1 MHRTPYRRIF
11 LSITVLVA
19 MLVAVPVA
27 YTPEAHAEGISATS
41 ITLEGTTIME
51 FTNESDVDMDLVRIW
66 PSTGVTFKSFK
77 AESGWTGELTPQG
90 VLIFTSSIPLKPGEL
105 VKFGLKTDLDSSGIN
120 WRALDTDGN
129 QIDVDKTFAEEIPK
143 EVILDPP
150 DPCDLPDPPDSC
162 DLPDPPDSCDLPDP
176 PDSCDLPQGILPEST
191 FRIIPERPNVGSTIR
206 VVGDSFGA
214 DGEFDF
220 HIDTLDIGSFTTDEN
235 GGFVTTMKIPG
246 DIEPGRIVF
255 AVTDEE
261 GQESEISIRIG
272 VAETRKPIKTDIDLT
287 VDGIPRV
294 AHRGTSLDLSG
305 TGTPEGAIT
314 FEMSTQDGIITNSR
328 TAEINSNGNW
338 NIDGPIIVPLN
349 APFGKYSIT
358 VTDGRDSIQRDMAVE
373 SNQVIIISASMFKF
387 DRGETIVFNGTALPN
402 MPISMI
408 LEDPFGNELIS
419 EELRTDGNGN
429 IGFSYE
435 TTRNTPDGTYTL
447 IATQGVEQ
455 EFIYAGL
462 GQLPDIPVNLE
473 FDKLN
478 YSIRDT
484 AIITLTGQASDI
496 VNLLIVDPFDK
507 PKGNAT
513 SVALQADGKK
523 TYLLELADYVPGI
536 YTAIV
541 SKGTTA
547 NEERFSVGLETTKT
561 DIEIKTTKPDYEPDD
576 SILILGRTSPNV
588 LLDLILT
595 DPNGDVV
602 KTKETYSDI
611 DGNIAESTFRIPAGA
626 EHGTWTITARSG
638 SNFDTIE
645 IGVFEAAKDGMS
657 VQATTGDSPAI
668 VGEYVNIHVTG
679 SSNQVNVVIASSD
692 GVVIGE
698 LEITATDSGE
708 ARTIWIIPPDT
719 EPGIYTIKVSDAF
732 RSAETTYRIG

>member
-1 MHRTPYRRIF
+1 MHRTPYRGIF

-27 YTPEAHAEGISATS
+27 HTPEAYAEGINAKS
-41 ITLEGTTIME
+41 ITLEGTTIIE
-51 FTNESDVDMDLVRIW
+51 FTNESEVDMDLVRIW

-77 AESGWTGELTPQG
+77 AESGWTGELTSSG
-90 VLIFTSSIPLKPGEL
+90 LLIFTSSIPLKPGEF

-129 QIDVDKTFAEEIPK
+129 QIDVDKTFAEDIPK
-143 EVILDPP
+143 EVPDIPP

-162 DLPDPPDSCDLPDP
+162 NP
-176 PDSCDLPQGILPEST
+176 PQGILPEST

-214 DGEFDF
+214 DGEFNF

-387 DRGETIVFNGTALPN
+387 DRGEPIVFNGTALPN

-478 YSIRDT
+478 YRVRDT

-513 SVALQADGKK
+513 SVVLQSDGKK
-523 TYLLELADYVPGI
+523 TYLLELTGYVPGI

-547 NEERFSVGLETTKT
+547 NEERFSVGLGPTQT

-576 SILILGRTSPNV
+576 PILILGRTSPNV

-602 KTKETYSDI
+602 KTKETYSDK
-611 DGNIAESTFRIPAGA
+611 DGNIAESTFRIPADA

-645 IGVFEAAKDGMS
+645 IGVFEAATDGMS
-657 VQATTGDSPAI
+657 VQATTGDSPDI
-668 VGEYVNIHVTG
+668 VREYVNIHVTG
-679 SSNQVNVVIASSD
+679 SSNQVNVVITSSD

>member
-51 FTNESDVDMDLVRIW
+51 FTNESEVDMDLVRIW

-129 QIDVDKTFAEEIPK
+129 QIDVDKTFAEEVPPEPK
-143 EVILDPP
+143 P
-150 DPCDLPDPPDSC
+150 DPVKEDPVKE
-162 DLPDPPDSCDLPDP
+162 DPVEIR
-176 PDSCDLPQGILPEST
+176 QGILPEST

-214 DGEFDF
+214 DGEFNF

-272 VAETRKPIKTDIDLT
+272 VAETRMPPTSDDIDLT

-305 TGTPEGAIT
+305 TGTPHGAIT

-328 TAEINSNGNW
+328 TAEINSSGNW
-338 NIDGPIIVPLN
+338 NIDGSIIVPLN

-429 IGFSYE
+429 IGFSYK

-507 PKGNAT
+507 PKDNAT
-513 SVALQADGKK
+513 SVTLQSDGKK
-523 TYLLELADYVPGI
+523 TYLLELVGYVPGI

-576 SILILGRTSPNV
+576 PILILGETSPNV

-602 KTKETYSDI
+602 KTKETYSDK
-611 DGNIAESTFRIPAGA
+611 DGNIAESTFRIPADA

-645 IGVFEAAKDGMS
+645 IGVFEAATDGMS

-679 SSNQVNVVIASSD
+679 SSNQVNVVIISSD
-692 GVVIGE
+692 DVVIGE

>member
-1 MHRTPYRRIF
+1 
-11 LSITVLVA
+11 
-19 MLVAVPVA
+19 
-27 YTPEAHAEGISATS
+27 
-41 ITLEGTTIME
+41 
-51 FTNESDVDMDLVRIW
+51 
-66 PSTGVTFKSFK
+66 
-77 AESGWTGELTPQG
+77 
-90 VLIFTSSIPLKPGEL
+90 
-105 VKFGLKTDLDSSGIN
+105 
-120 WRALDTDGN
+120 
-129 QIDVDKTFAEEIPK
+129 
-143 EVILDPP
+143 
-150 DPCDLPDPPDSC
+150 
-162 DLPDPPDSCDLPDP
+162 
-176 PDSCDLPQGILPEST
+176 
-191 FRIIPERPNVGSTIR
+191 
-206 VVGDSFGA
+206 
-214 DGEFDF
+214 
-220 HIDTLDIGSFTTDEN
+220 
-235 GGFVTTMKIPG
+235 
-246 DIEPGRIVF
+246 
-255 AVTDEE
+255 
-261 GQESEISIRIG
+261 
-272 VAETRKPIKTDIDLT
+272 
-287 VDGIPRV
+287 
-294 AHRGTSLDLSG
+294 
-305 TGTPEGAIT
+305 
-314 FEMSTQDGIITNSR
+314 
-328 TAEINSNGNW
+328 
-338 NIDGPIIVPLN
+338 
-349 APFGKYSIT
+349 
-358 VTDGRDSIQRDMAVE
+358 
-373 SNQVIIISASMFKF
+373 MFKF

-708 ARTIWIIPPDT
+708 ARTIWIIPQDT